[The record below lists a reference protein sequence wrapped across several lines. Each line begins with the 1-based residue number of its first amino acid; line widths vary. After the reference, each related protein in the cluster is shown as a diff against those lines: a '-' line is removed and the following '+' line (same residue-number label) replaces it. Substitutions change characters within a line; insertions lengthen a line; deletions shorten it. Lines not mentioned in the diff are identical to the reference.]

1 MKKGKFWLSQIIM
14 VAIVS
19 LALSSPALADKP
31 TDKKDNG
38 KTTTTSNKGKG
49 KGSGSD
55 SGTTDGGSTGDGS
68 YPCPAGYVWLD
79 LYSMCI
85 PR

>member
-19 LALSSPALADKP
+19 LVLSSPALADKP

-49 KGSGSD
+49 KGSGSGSTTTD
-55 SGTTDGGSTGDGS
+55 SGSPDGS
-68 YPCPAGYVWLD
+68 CPDGYIWLD
-79 LYSMCI
+79 LYGFCI
-85 PR
+85 PI

>member
-1 MKKGKFWLSQIIM
+1 MIKGKFWLYQIIM

-19 LALSSPALADKP
+19 LVLSSPALADKP

-49 KGSGSD
+49 KGSGSNSD
-55 SGTTDGGSTGDGS
+55 TTTTSGDV
-68 YPCPAGYVWLD
+68 CPEGMVWLD
-79 LYSMCI
+79 LWGTCMIAY
-85 PR
+85 